1 MKYLKLFALLFIGIF
16 SMPGL
21 AKIITE
27 DVKYTV
33 DGTEFSG
40 YLAYDDSTG
49 KRPGILIV
57 HEWWGY
63 NDYAKNRAYMLAKAG
78 YTALALDMYGS
89 GKVADHPDNA
99 KAFMMEVFNN
109 LPGAEKRFDAAYAV
123 LNNHKATA
131 RDNIAAIGY
140 CFGGAIVLHMA
151 RLGKPLAAVVSF
163 HGSLGSNLAADRKP
177 DIKSRIRV
185 FTGGADT
192 MIPAEQVS
200 GFTQEMFSAGADFG
214 VQVYAGAKHS
224 FTNPGADKL
233 GKKFDMPLAYDQK
246 ADSDSWQQTLAL
258 FASTFK
264 GSQVTNN

>member
-1 MKYLKLFALLFIGIF
+1 MKHLKLLTLFLMSFF
-16 SMPGL
+16 SML
-21 AKIITE
+21 TQAKIITE

-33 DGTEFSG
+33 DGKEFSG
-40 YLAYDDSTG
+40 YLAYDDSKG

-99 KAFMMEVFNN
+99 KAFMMEVFND
-109 LPGAEKRFDAAYAV
+109 LPAAEKRFDAAYNL
-123 LNNHKATA
+123 LNNHKATEKGQ
-131 RDNIAAIGY
+131 IAAMGY

-151 RLGKPLAAVVSF
+151 RIGKPLAAVVSF
-163 HGSLGSNLAADRKP
+163 HGSLGSNLPADKKP
-177 DIKSRIRV
+177 DIKGKIRV
-185 FTGGADT
+185 FTGGADA

-200 GFTQEMFSAGADFG
+200 GLTQEMFTAGADFG
-214 VQVYAGAKHS
+214 VQVYAGVKHS

-233 GKKFDMPLAYDQK
+233 AKKFDMPLAYDQN
-246 ADSDSWQQTLAL
+246 ADTDSWQQTLSL

-264 GSQVTNN
+264 